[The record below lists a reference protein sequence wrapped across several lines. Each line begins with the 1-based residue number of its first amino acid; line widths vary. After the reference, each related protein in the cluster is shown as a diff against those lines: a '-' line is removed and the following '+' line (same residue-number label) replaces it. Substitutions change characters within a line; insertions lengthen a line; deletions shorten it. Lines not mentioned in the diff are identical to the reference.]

1 MTRVA
6 IEIQAILVGA
16 VALLR
21 RHRVPLFGMLAAAVA
36 ATVWIMPRDAE
47 ILATVRAAGVDWFGV
62 AVTVSRIGRF
72 ENSTLGFAI
81 FAAIVGLIRQSRRWK
96 DIAVA
101 CLLAGL
107 VAGISLNVMRPTL
120 GRARPQAP
128 EGPGFHWFEL
138 GDELDSMPSGHAM
151 SNAASA
157 FAIVPLA
164 PVAVVPAVAYTLA
177 MSWSRLQLNRHYPSD
192 VLWGSLLGAIIGLA
206 VGASIRDRRSGDQST
221 TRPPPSRPWSNSGDP
236 TTGDQLRSIM

>member
-6 IEIQAILVGA
+6 VEIQAILVGA
-16 VALLR
+16 LVLMR
-21 RHRVPLFGMLAAAVA
+21 RHSVPLLGVLAVAAA

-47 ILATVRAAGVDWFGV
+47 LLRAVRSAGAGWHGV
-62 AVTVSRIGRF
+62 AETVSRIGRF
-72 ENSTLGFAI
+72 ENSTLALAM
-81 FAAIVGLIRQSRRWK
+81 FAAVVGMVRKSRRWK

-107 VAGISLNVMRPTL
+107 IAGISLNVLRPTL

-128 EGPGFHWFEL
+128 AGPGFHWFEL

-164 PVAVVPAVAYTLA
+164 PVALVPAVVYTIA
-177 MSWSRLQLNRHYPSD
+177 MSWSRLELNRHYPSD
-192 VLWGSLLGAIIGLA
+192 VLWGSLLGAILGLA
-206 VGASIRDRRSGDQST
+206 VGASIRDRRRGIEST
-221 TRPPPSRPWSNSGDP
+221 SRPPRA
-236 TTGDQLRSIM
+236 

>member
-6 IEIQAILVGA
+6 VEIQAIFVGA
-16 VALLR
+16 VVLLR
-21 RHRVPLFGMLAAAVA
+21 RHRGALLGVLALAAA
-36 ATVWIMPRDAE
+36 ATVWIMPRDAQ
-47 ILATVRAAGVDWFGV
+47 ILATVRAAAADWHGV
-62 AVTVSRIGRF
+62 AETVSRIGRF
-72 ENSTLGFAI
+72 ENSTLGFAM
-81 FAAIVGLIRQSRRWK
+81 FAAIVGLIRRSRRWK

-107 VAGISLNVMRPTL
+107 VAGISLNVLRPTL
-120 GRARPQAP
+120 GRARPEAP
-128 EGPGFHWFEL
+128 AGPGFHWFET

-164 PVAVVPAVAYTLA
+164 PVALAPAIGYTLV
-177 MSWSRLQLNRHYPSD
+177 MSWSRLELNRHYPSD

-206 VGASIRDRRSGDQST
+206 VGASIRDRRRRDQST
-221 TRPPPSRPWSNSGDP
+221 SRPSPGVRSN
-236 TTGDQLRSIM
+236 

>member
-1 MTRVA
+1 VTRVA
-6 IEIQAILVGA
+6 VELQAILVGA
-16 VALLR
+16 LVLMG
-21 RHRVPLFGMLAAAVA
+21 RHRVPLLGVLAVA
-36 ATVWIMPRDAE
+36 AAATAWIMPRDAE
-47 ILATVRAAGVDWFGV
+47 ILTAVRAAGVGWHGV
-62 AVTVSRIGRF
+62 AETVSRIGRF
-72 ENSTLGFAI
+72 ENSTLAFAMV
-81 FAAIVGLIRQSRRWK
+81 AAVVGLVRKSRLWK

-107 VAGISLNVMRPTL
+107 VAGISLNVLRPTL

-128 EGPGFHWFEL
+128 PGPGFHWFEL

-164 PVAVVPAVAYTLA
+164 PVAVVPAVAYTMA

-192 VLWGSLLGAIIGLA
+192 VLWGSLLGAIVGLA
-206 VGASIRDRRSGDQST
+206 VGASIRDRRRGTESAS
-221 TRPPPSRPWSNSGDP
+221 RPPRVVGSG
-236 TTGDQLRSIM
+236 

>member
-6 IEIQAILVGA
+6 VEIQAILVGA
-16 VALLR
+16 VVLLR
-21 RHRVPLFGMLAAAVA
+21 RHRVPLLGVLAAAAA

-47 ILATVRAAGVDWFGV
+47 ILATVRTAGGDWFGV
-62 AVTVSRIGRF
+62 AATVSRIGRF
-72 ENSTLGFAI
+72 ENSTLAFAM
-81 FAAIVGLIRQSRRWK
+81 FAAIVGLIRRSRRWK

-107 VAGISLNVMRPTL
+107 IAGISLNVLRPTL
-120 GRARPQAP
+120 GRARPEAP
-128 EGPGFHWFEL
+128 AGPGFHWFEL

-164 PVAVVPAVAYTLA
+164 PVALVPALAYTLV
-177 MSWSRLQLNRHYPSD
+177 MSWSRLELNRHYPSD
-192 VLWGSLLGAIIGLA
+192 VLWGSLLGAIVGLA
-206 VGASIRDRRSGDQST
+206 VGGSIRDRRRGVQST
-221 TRPPPSRPWSNSGDP
+221 
-236 TTGDQLRSIM
+236 

>member
-6 IEIQAILVGA
+6 VEIQAILVGA
-16 VALLR
+16 VVLLR
-21 RHRVPLFGMLAAAVA
+21 RHRGTLLGVLAVAAA
-36 ATVWIMPRDAE
+36 ATVWIMPRDAQ
-47 ILATVRAAGVDWFGV
+47 ILATVRAAGVDWYGV
-62 AVTVSRIGRF
+62 AETVSRVGRF
-72 ENSTLGFAI
+72 ENSTLGFAM
-81 FAAIVGLIRQSRRWK
+81 FAAIVGLIRRSRRWK

-107 VAGISLNVMRPTL
+107 VAGISLNVLRPTL
-120 GRARPQAP
+120 GRARPEAP
-128 EGPGFHWFEL
+128 AAPGVHWVET

-164 PVAVVPAVAYTLA
+164 PVALAPAIAYTLA
-177 MSWSRLQLNRHYPSD
+177 MSWSRLELNRHYPSD

-206 VGASIRDRRSGDQST
+206 VGASIRDRRRGDQSAS
-221 TRPPPSRPWSNSGDP
+221 RPPPGVRSN
-236 TTGDQLRSIM
+236 